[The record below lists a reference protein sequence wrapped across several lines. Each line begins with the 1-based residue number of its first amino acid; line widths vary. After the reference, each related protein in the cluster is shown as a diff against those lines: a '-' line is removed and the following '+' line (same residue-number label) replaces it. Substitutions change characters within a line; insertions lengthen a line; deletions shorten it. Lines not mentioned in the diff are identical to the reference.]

1 MDAQQVTPSPSLFC
15 PMKHLL
21 DTYLQQARHHLI
33 QREWWASWAGII
45 AGCTILAVGFVVF
58 INPYNI
64 VPGGVYGLSIV
75 LHNLFPSIQ
84 VGTFGYMFD
93 IPLLILS
100 VWLLG
105 SKLGTRTIVAALLTP
120 TLMNLITALVYPP
133 EALHSLDPA
142 FLAGGRLDLSHHL
155 ILTTIVGGAVIGIGS
170 GLVVKSQASTGG
182 SDIIALIMQKY
193 MGIRFSRASLMVDGL
208 VVLCGLLVI
217 GFGIGQGESEA
228 STGWYLSLYS
238 LVSIYIISQVISYV
252 INGAKD
258 DKLIFVIS
266 DLDLVPLHR
275 FILHDMDRTA
285 TRIKSSGL
293 YTGKEKEMLFLVV
306 KQGEVDRV
314 KHTIKEADPRAF
326 VVVTDAYDTF
336 GEGWKSLPSK
346 DDIIPE

>member
-1 MDAQQVTPSPSLFC
+1 M
-15 PMKHLL
+15 
-21 DTYLQQARHHLI
+21 
-33 QREWWASWAGII
+33 
-45 AGCTILAVGFVVF
+45 
-58 INPYNI
+58 
-64 VPGGVYGLSIV
+64 
-75 LHNLFPSIQ
+75 
-84 VGTFGYMFD
+84 
-93 IPLLILS
+93 
-100 VWLLG
+100 
-105 SKLGTRTIVAALLTP
+105 
-120 TLMNLITALVYPP
+120 
-133 EALHSLDPA
+133 
-142 FLAGGRLDLSHHL
+142 
-155 ILTTIVGGAVIGIGS
+155 
-170 GLVVKSQASTGG
+170 VKSQASTGG

-193 MGIRFSRASLMVDGL
+193 MGIRFSRAILMVDGL

-217 GFGIGQGESEA
+217 GFGIGQNESEA